1 MRSLCNHLLPYHS
14 HQHCSECSHSMLHI
28 NLDWGT
34 YPLLDILI
42 CEIKKKYM
50 WEDLLILIYCIY
62 FIPPLN
68 YLLTFQPLHTRLPR
82 ASGER
87 SVYIYISYYCT
98 LQSGKKICDKKF
110 TVTIYIYQASIG
122 WQVWQGTLD
131 IQSCFKGFNLNFQEG
146 ARSGFGHLR
155 KIRNL
160 DKRYLITN
168 SKV

>member
-1 MRSLCNHLLPYHS
+1 MRSLCNHLLPCHS

-50 WEDLLILIYCIY
+50 WEDLLILLYCIY

-98 LQSGKKICDKKF
+98 LQSGKKNLQLQFTYTKPALGDKF
-110 TVTIYIYQASIG
+110 DRGHLIYQVVLKGSVLIFKRVPDLA
-122 WQVWQGTLD
+122 LD
-131 IQSCFKGFNLNFQEG
+131 ISE
-146 ARSGFGHLR
+146 RSG
-155 KIRNL
+155 I
-160 DKRYLITN
+160 
-168 SKV
+168 